1 MRVLGRPSARW
12 PGRASLALVLLLLAF
27 AVPGQQNVD
36 DTLGVH
42 VVKPGET
49 LWDITRYYLGEDFLW
64 KENWRLN
71 PQIKDP
77 NKLRIGQE
85 LTVIKERKITADN
98 ALVVTVANEVDK
110 NLQRSAWEAA
120 RAGDELA
127 ERDGVR
133 TRAQSSAEL
142 AFNDNSTLRLG
153 EYSQIFLQEKT
164 TTLRGVDRGRI
175 EVRRGAAEL
184 TFAPLTRRKT
194 EIELLAGS
202 AISRPQPD
210 NEGRGQIAAGTNAD
224 DGSARVMVYE
234 GQSSVEAAGTAVT
247 LTRGT
252 GSTVPAS
259 GPPTPPEKL
268 LPAPRD
274 LKPGNGAVWKVAN
287 QRVRWEPVAGA
298 ALYRVEI
305 CRDPDCGDLTAVSE
319 PLIQT
324 GWQPV
329 LADPGEYFW
338 RVRAISASGL
348 DGYASS
354 PASLT
359 LASTLVDAEP
369 PQVAV
374 YPDGNFV
381 WRNGALRV
389 APGTPLVI
397 SAYDAGSGLQW
408 LEYRFDDDAWQRAEK
423 GQQLLPGED
432 NRTLEVRAADLLDQ
446 TSSPTRI
453 NLAGDPAR

>member
-1 MRVLGRPSARW
+1 ML
-12 PGRASLALVLLLLAF
+12 LLLLLAVT
-27 AVPGQQNVD
+27 AGAQQNVD

-71 PQIKDP
+71 PEIKDP

-85 LTVIKERKITADN
+85 LTIIKERKITADN
-98 ALVVTVANEVDK
+98 ALVKTVANEVDK

-184 TFAPLTRRKT
+184 TFEPLTRRKT

-202 AISRPQPD
+202 AVSRPQPD
-210 NEGRGQIAAGTNAD
+210 NEGRGQIAAGTNED

-234 GQSSVEAAGTAVT
+234 GQSSVEAAGTAVN

-268 LPAPRD
+268 LRAPRD
-274 LKPGNGAVWKVAN
+274 LAPGNGAIWKVAN
-287 QRVRWEPVAGA
+287 QRVRWDPVPEADH
-298 ALYRVEI
+298 YRVEV
-305 CRDPDCGDLTAVSE
+305 CRDPQCGDLTTVSE
-319 PLIQT
+319 PLT
-324 GWQPV
+324 GTDWQPV
-329 LADPGEYFW
+329 LAAAGEYFW
-338 RVRAISASGL
+338 RVRAVSASGL
-348 DGYASS
+348 EGYASS
-354 PASLT
+354 AAALT
-359 LASTLVDAEP
+359 LASTLIDAEP

-374 YPDGNFV
+374 YPGGEFV
-381 WRNGALRV
+381 WRDDALRV

-397 SAYDAGSGLQW
+397 SAYDAGIGLKW
-408 LEYRFDDDAWQRAEK
+408 LEYRFGDGAWQRAEE
-423 GQQLLPGED
+423 GQELLPGAD
-432 NRTLEVRAADLLDQ
+432 DQSLEVRAADLLDQ
-446 TSSPTRI
+446 TSRPTLI
-453 NLAGDPAR
+453 NLAGR